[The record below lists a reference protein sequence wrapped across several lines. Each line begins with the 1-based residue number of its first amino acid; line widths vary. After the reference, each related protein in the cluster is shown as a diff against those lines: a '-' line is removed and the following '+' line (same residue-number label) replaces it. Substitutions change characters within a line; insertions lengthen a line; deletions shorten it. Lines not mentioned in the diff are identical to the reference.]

1 MSGRERDPQ
10 GGGPGPDA
18 NVGAPRRPEGPGAVL
33 ADYLLPGA
41 RAALAGRAAGTAVL
55 GAWVLLWGVAVLRA
69 GRVAA
74 TLRGGVVDEWVAL
87 ATLVIGLAAC
97 PRAARRWLAPVLR
110 REGGGVADGAWG
122 PAAGGGGPVDWEAF
136 GRHRQAA
143 VGLVLL
149 GALILVALLT
159 PYLAPYDPNAQHA
172 VVATRFLSPSAAHPL
187 GTDRFGRDVLSR
199 ALYGARISLSIGF
212 VAVAIA
218 ISIGTLVGAGA
229 GMAGGALDTVS
240 MRGVDLLLSFPR
252 LVLLI
257 ALVALFEPGIAL
269 VTLVLGVTGW
279 MGTAR
284 IVRGQVLSIRE
295 EEYVQAARA
304 LGFGRWRVLTRHVLP
319 NALTPVIV
327 AATLGVGNT
336 ILAEAALSFL
346 GLGVQPP
353 TASWGNM
360 VASGRDV
367 MLHAW
372 WIAAF
377 PGVAIVLTVV
387 SFNLVGDGLRDAL
400 DPRRTGR
407 LR

>member
-1 MSGRERDPQ
+1 GAGAAGRASGRAS
-10 GGGPGPDA
+10 G
-18 NVGAPRRPEGPGAVL
+18 RPSRWL
-33 ADYLLPGA
+33 DLLLPGL
-41 RAALAGRAAGTAVL
+41 RAARAGRASGAAVL
-55 GAWVLLWGVAVLRA
+55 GTWTLLWGLLLLRGA
-69 GRVAA
+69 RVAA
-74 TLRGGVVDEWVAL
+74 TFRSGGVDDWVAL
-87 ATLVIGLAAC
+87 ATLALGLAAC
-97 PRAARRWLAPVLR
+97 PIAARRWLEAAP
-110 REGGGVADGAWG
+110 REDAGGSR
-122 PAAGGGGPVDWEAF
+122 AAGSGPVDWAAF
-136 GRHRQAA
+136 ARHRQAS

-149 GALILVALLT
+149 GALLLIALLT

-172 VVATRFLSPSAAHPL
+172 VVATRFLPPSAAHPL

-218 ISIGTLVGAGA
+218 VSVGTLVGAGA
-229 GMAGGALDTVS
+229 GMAGGLADTVS

-257 ALVALFEPGIAL
+257 ALVALFEPSLAL
-269 VTLVLGVTGW
+269 VTLVLGATGW

-295 EEYVQAARA
+295 EDYVQAARA
-304 LGFGRWRVLTRHVLP
+304 LGFGRWRILTRHVLP

-400 DPRRTGR
+400 DPRHAAG

>member
-1 MSGRERDPQ
+1 MSGAGTPGRDAGRERTLPTD
-10 GGGPGPDA
+10 
-18 NVGAPRRPEGPGAVL
+18 L
-33 ADYLLPGA
+33 LLPGL
-41 RAALAGRAAGTAVL
+41 RAARAGRASGTAVL
-55 GAWVLLWGVAVLRA
+55 ATWVLLWGVAVLRA

-74 TLRGGVVDEWVAL
+74 TLRGGGVDDWVAL
-87 ATLVIGLAAC
+87 ATLVLGLAAC
-97 PRAARRWLAPVLR
+97 PLVARRWVGERGAGTRGAPA
-110 REGGGVADGAWG
+110 VA
-122 PAAGGGGPVDWEAF
+122 GPVDWEAF

-149 GALILVALLT
+149 GALILVTLLT

-172 VVATRFLSPSAAHPL
+172 VVATRFLPPSLAHPL

-218 ISIGTLVGAGA
+218 ISLGTLLGAGA
-229 GMAGGALDTVS
+229 GMAGGLLDTVS

-257 ALVALFEPGIAL
+257 ALVALFEPSIAL
-269 VTLVLGVTGW
+269 VTLVLGLTGW

-304 LGFGRWRVLTRHVLP
+304 LGFGRGRILARHVLP

-336 ILAEAALSFL
+336 ILAEAA
-346 GLGVQPP
+346 
-353 TASWGNM
+353 
-360 VASGRDV
+360 
-367 MLHAW
+367 
-372 WIAAF
+372 
-377 PGVAIVLTVV
+377 
-387 SFNLVGDGLRDAL
+387 
-400 DPRRTGR
+400 
-407 LR
+407 

>member
-1 MSGRERDPQ
+1 MSGR
-10 GGGPGPDA
+10 GGALLDL
-18 NVGAPRRPEGPGAVL
+18 V
-33 ADYLLPGA
+33 LPGA
-41 RAALAGRAAGTAVL
+41 RAAAAGRGGGATVL
-55 GAWVLLWGVAVLRA
+55 GAWAFLWAVTLLRWDRISS
-69 GRVAA
+69 
-74 TLRGGVVDEWVAL
+74 TLRGGPADHWLAL
-87 ATLVIGLAAC
+87 ATLAGGLVAC
-97 PRAARRWLAPVLR
+97 PALARRWSA
-110 REGGGVADGAWG
+110 GAWRE
-122 PAAGGGGPVDWEAF
+122 AARGETAGASGAVDWTAF
-136 GRHRQAA
+136 ARHRQAS
-143 VGLVLL
+143 VGMVLL
-149 GALILVALLT
+149 VTLVLVALLT
-159 PYLAPYDPNAQHA
+159 PYLAPFDPNAQHA
-172 VVATRFLSPSAAHPL
+172 VVATRFLPPSALHPL

-199 ALYGARISLSIGF
+199 VLYGARISLTIGF

-218 ISIGTLVGAGA
+218 ITVGTLVGSGA
-229 GMAGGALDTVS
+229 GLVGGAVDSAS

-257 ALVALFEPGIAL
+257 TLVALFEPSLGL
-269 VTLVLGVTGW
+269 VTLVLGLTGW

-295 EEYVQAARA
+295 EDYVQAARA
-304 LGFGRWRVLTRHVLP
+304 LGLNRWRILTRHVLP

-377 PGVAIVLTVV
+377 PGLAIVLTVM

-400 DPRRTGR
+400 DPRHARA
-407 LR
+407 L